1 MSSCRPPLLTLR
13 QRRIRGAGDRG
24 QAEST
29 RTRLLQDCIQEANQA
44 TTTINTSGCN
54 CPVIDS
60 PVVQDGTTPNQLTY
74 ILDRAVSCPILY
86 NTPVSNYGCQ
96 PSYAEPI
103 PPPTASLIIGLDP
116 GTGPEPPQGPA
127 VANVYRKFPRI
138 GGIDQ
143 ISKPLVGRAGSDR
156 TAQIRAGIVSQN
168 QTRYV
173 QTVLPLVPYPP
184 CPPSPQ
190 AGVPQAGVPVA
201 PSSGCNPGTR
211 RVDYSNPRA

>member
-1 MSSCRPPLLTLR
+1 MSLCRASLLTLR
-13 QRRIRGAGDRG
+13 QRRVRGAGDRG

-29 RTRLLQDCIQEANQA
+29 RMRKCVANQVLTA
-44 TTTINTSGCN
+44 MNTSGCN
-54 CPVIDS
+54 CPVTTA
-60 PVVQDGTTPNQLTY
+60 PTVQLPTAPDQLSHT
-74 ILDRAVSCPILY
+74 LDIAVACPIRY
-86 NTPVSNYGCQ
+86 NTPVANYGCQ
-96 PSYAEPI
+96 PTYADPI
-103 PPPTASLIIGLDP
+103 PPPTILDV
-116 GTGPEPPQGPA
+116 GEIPEPPQGPA

-156 TAQIRAGIVSQN
+156 TARLRAGIVSQY

-184 CPPSPQ
+184 CLPSPQ